1 VRVEASAPGKVI
13 LCGEHSVV
21 YGRPAIAVPVSDL
34 RAHALL
40 ESRPAGSGLQI
51 VAVDLG
57 ETLALTEAP
66 PDHPLAAIAH
76 RTLAHLAVPEPD
88 ARLSLRS
95 NLPIAAGLGSG
106 AAVSVAVVRALA
118 AYHDRELP
126 PEAVSALVYEVEKL
140 HHGTPS
146 GIDNT
151 VVAFE
156 RPVYFVRGREPET
169 FAIGSPF
176 HLLIANSGIP
186 SSTRD
191 AVLGVRRRWLKEPVR
206 YQALFDEMALIAE
219 EARSVIEVGD
229 LERLGRL
236 MDDNHLFLQ
245 EVGVSLPELDGLV
258 ERARQAGALGAKL
271 TGGGAGGNVIALVP
285 APALEAV
292 ERALAQHAT
301 QLWATVIRQNNLDF
315 HERR

>member
-1 VRVEASAPGKVI
+1 MRGEGSAPGKVI

-40 ESRPAGSGLQI
+40 EGRPAGSGLRI
-51 VAVDLG
+51 VAADLG
-57 ETLALTEAP
+57 ETLALGEAP
-66 PDHPLAAIAH
+66 AGHPLAAIA
-76 RTLAHLAVPEPD
+76 RSTLAHLAVPEPD
-88 ARLSLRS
+88 ARLTLRS
-95 NLPIAAGLGSG
+95 DLPIAAGLGSG

-118 AYHDRELP
+118 AYHDRELS
-126 PEAVSALVYEVEKL
+126 PEEVSALVYEVEKL

-186 SSTRD
+186 GSTRD
-191 AVLGVRRRWLKEPVR
+191 AVLGVRHRWLKEPVR
-206 YQALFDEMALIAE
+206 YQALFDEMGAIAE
-219 EARSVIEVGD
+219 EARGAIEVGD

-236 MDDNHLFLQ
+236 LDDNQLFLQ
-245 EVGVSLPELDGLV
+245 EIGVSLPELDELV

-292 ERALAQHAT
+292 ERALAERAT
-301 QLWATVIRQNNLDF
+301 QVWATVIRQSHLSQ
-315 HERR
+315 